1 MNQKRSRP
9 RRVVLSLLSAVL
21 VAAFS
26 PRAEAYDTPAHAAIL
41 VDLTSGQE
49 LYAKNADLPVPP
61 ASMSKLMTV
70 LMVFERL
77 ADGSL
82 SLDDTFPVSEKAWR
96 KGGSKMFVEVGTR
109 VRVEDLLRGII
120 VQSGN
125 DACIVV
131 AEGLAGSER
140 AFADL
145 MNRRAAELGLENTHL
160 TNASGWPEPDHLMS
174 VRDLATTA
182 RVLIEQYPQYYGLFG
197 EEKFEFNGIEQRSR
211 NPLLDR
217 DMGVDGLK
225 TGYTND
231 AGYGLVVSAARDDRR
246 LIAVLAGLETPGLR
260 AREGERLLEYGF
272 RQFENYRLFAAGE
285 PVVEADVW
293 LGDAVSVPLV
303 AREDVA
309 ITLSR
314 EARRDLE
321 VKLVYQS
328 PIPAPVRSGTE
339 LAHLE
344 IIAPG
349 LEARRVALYAASDVQ
364 AASLLGRVQS
374 ALGYLIWGR
383 S

>member
-1 MNQKRSRP
+1 M
-9 RRVVLSLLSAVL
+9 RVLLIFARQLYALGCVLLVLSA
-21 VAAFS
+21 
-26 PRAEAYDTPAHAAIL
+26 TPASAFETAARAGIL
-41 VDLTSGQE
+41 VDAETGQVLFE
-49 LYAKNADLPVPP
+49 TNPDQPLPP

-70 LMVFERL
+70 LMLFERL
-77 ADGSL
+77 RDGSL
-82 SLDDTFPVSEKAWR
+82 DLDETLPVSEKAWR

-109 VRVEDLLRGII
+109 VRVEDLIRGII

-140 AFADL
+140 SFADL

-160 TNASGWPEPDHLMS
+160 TNASGWPHPDHLMS
-174 VRDLATTA
+174 VRDLATVA
-182 RVLIEQYPQYYGLFG
+182 RILVEEYPDYYGFFA

-211 NPLLDR
+211 NPLLR
-217 DMGVDGLK
+217 RGIGVDGLK

-231 AGYGLVVSAARDDRR
+231 AGYGLVASAERDGRR
-246 LIAVLAGLETPGLR
+246 LIAVLAGLETAGAG
-260 AREGERLLEYGF
+260 ARESERLLEYGF
-272 RQFENYRLFAAGE
+272 RQFENYRLFVAGE

-293 LGDAVSVPLV
+293 LGDAGSVPLV

-309 ITLSR
+309 VTLSR

-321 VKLVYQS
+321 VKLIYET

-344 IIAPG
+344 IVAPG
-349 LEARRVALYAASDVQ
+349 LEPRRVALYAASDVQ
-364 AASLLGRVQS
+364 SANLFGRVQS